1 MYLGWTFAE
10 FSTPLEVGVMDSRI
24 ILLPKQMGQSLVGF
38 FPLFFTLMSTK
49 TQRKCGGSD
58 NFRKYTVTSIYV
70 SLGKLVGK
78 GRDGF

>member
-1 MYLGWTFAE
+1 
-10 FSTPLEVGVMDSRI
+10 
-24 ILLPKQMGQSLVGF
+24 
-38 FPLFFTLMSTK
+38 MSTK